1 MATARRP
8 EPKRQRKCPLCGQPA
23 EEEFRPFCS
32 KRCKQLDLGRWFDES
47 YRVPVLETDDLDIDG
62 EDEPYDS

>member
-8 EPKRQRKCPLCGQPA
+8 EPKRQRKCPLCSHPA

-32 KRCKQLDLGRWFDES
+32 KRCQELDLGRWLDES
-47 YRVPVLETDDLDIDG
+47 YRVPVVETDNLDIDG
-62 EDEPYDS
+62 EDEPFDS